1 MGKRKITN
9 SIKNNKLNQTNASW
23 ICRCGVHS
31 HYHYIS
37 NSWQEQNFSIS
48 HHLTTRN
55 IYYYLAFCSMELFLF
70 GCYAWLCDA
79 TCPIRQDWQH
89 AGHRMKQSNDKI
101 RKLKRT
107 KKIKPKLWFV
117 VLLFVSNFPVNR
129 RRHIHRTMCG
139 VSRDACILNTHS
151 QFKRYFCFEVVVC
164 YSNLGKW
171 LCSTNKNMH
180 IAHTKPLSL
189 PLPIFFFYI
198 EIHAH
203 KHIHTFEHRLEIGQ
217 IGKNKKWRRKKNQ
230 IGGT

>member
-55 IYYYLAFCSMELFLF
+55 IYYYLAFCLMGHFLF

-101 RKLKRT
+101 RKLKR
-107 KKIKPKLWFV
+107 KKKSSQNCDLSCYYSCPIFRWIVVDIYIARCVAYHVMHVYWIPTASSNAIFV
-117 VLLFVSNFPVNR
+117 L
-129 RRHIHRTMCG
+129 
-139 VSRDACILNTHS
+139 
-151 QFKRYFCFEVVVC
+151 
-164 YSNLGKW
+164 KW
-171 LCSTNKNMH
+171 LCVTQIWENDYAAPTKTCTLH
-180 IAHTKPLSL
+180 IQSRCLSRCRYFSFIL
-189 PLPIFFFYI
+189 RYTRTSIFTLLNI
-198 EIHAH
+198 DSKSGES
-203 KHIHTFEHRLEIGQ
+203 
-217 IGKNKKWRRKKNQ
+217 GKTRSEEEKKNQ